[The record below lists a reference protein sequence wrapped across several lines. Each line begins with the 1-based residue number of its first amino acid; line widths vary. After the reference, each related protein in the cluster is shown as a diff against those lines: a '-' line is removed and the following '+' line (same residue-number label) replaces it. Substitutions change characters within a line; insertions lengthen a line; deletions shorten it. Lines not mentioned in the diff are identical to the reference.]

1 MPPSWGSTR
10 AYEDRRAN
18 GILSA
23 FVFNLCLLVAPV
35 AAAIAFMIIARDGL
49 YEYDA
54 SSAGG
59 RAIAARVERLNGEL
73 IQLDFDRQRQWDDL
87 VAMEL
92 MAEDVHAAR
101 GFLLSVRGMLPAR
114 ATSQLRLARDA
125 ADADIERAALS
136 LLTPGTRARYEAI
149 VPLLSRRAAT
159 AAVDPGR
166 SAAPPADPRDFELM
180 ARALLQEPETNTLQF
195 VLTGLRLGLAGP
207 LPDRAA
213 KGAAALLEASRRDD
227 YSLGLETDMADLIS
241 AVAPVDAFQAAAT
254 QSRGDPGA
262 FDNAAAA
269 FRASLDQRALRRAL
283 GALDQIGVMS
293 EAASHEGAVA
303 LLTHAAGLG
312 DLPKLRVVAQAAGD
326 RAAAAAK
333 RLQRDGRLLA
343 AARGQL
349 TMTRD
354 LAAAIAAA
362 VLAMFGLL
370 AIVGL
375 EAYRAARDFLG
386 RWREE
391 EEYDDLIEIR
401 TESWR
406 G

>member
-1 MPPSWGSTR
+1 MPPSWGSAR
-10 AYEDRRAN
+10 AYEDRRAE
-18 GILSA
+18 GVLSA
-23 FVFNLCLLVAPV
+23 FVFNLCLLIAPV

-54 SSAGG
+54 TSAGG

-114 ATSQLRLARDA
+114 VTGQLRLARDA
-125 ADADIERAALS
+125 ADADIERAALT
-136 LLTPGTRARYEAI
+136 LLTPGTRARYQAI

-159 AAVDPGR
+159 VAVDAGR
-166 SAAPPADPRDFELM
+166 LAASPADPRDFELM
-180 ARALLQEPETNTLQF
+180 ARALLQQPETNTLQF

-227 YSLGLETDMADLIS
+227 YSLGLETDMTDMLS

-254 QSRGDPGA
+254 RASGDPGA
-262 FDNAAAA
+262 FDNAADA
-269 FRASLDQRALRRAL
+269 FRAAIEQRALRRAL

-303 LLTHAAGLG
+303 LLTHAAGLS

-354 LAAAIAAA
+354 LAGAIAAA

-370 AIVGL
+370 SIVAL
-375 EAYRAARDFLG
+375 KIYRAAQDFLA
-386 RWREE
+386 RWRDDAH
-391 EEYDDLIEIR
+391 DDLIEIR

>member
-18 GILSA
+18 GVLSA
-23 FVFNLCLLVAPV
+23 FLFNLCLLIAPV

-49 YEYDA
+49 YDYDA
-54 SSAGG
+54 TSAGG

-114 ATSQLRLARDA
+114 ATSQLRLPRDG
-125 ADADIERAALS
+125 ADADIERAALA
-136 LLTPGTRARYEAI
+136 LLTPGTRARYQAI

-180 ARALLQEPETNTLQF
+180 ARALLQQPETNTLQF

-227 YSLGLETDMADLIS
+227 YSLGLETDMADMLS
-241 AVAPVDAFQAAAT
+241 AVAPVAAFQTAAAQT
-254 QSRGDPGA
+254 RGDAGA
-262 FDNAAAA
+262 FDNAASGQRVTTTDGGGSFLVNYGFGSPFDDNQVILSA
-269 FRASLDQRALRRAL
+269 FLPSVSGDFDLD
-283 GALDQIGVMS
+283 
-293 EAASHEGAVA
+293 
-303 LLTHAAGLG
+303 G
-312 DLPKLRVVAQAAGD
+312 DV
-326 RAAAAAK
+326 
-333 RLQRDGRLLA
+333 DG
-343 AARGQL
+343 
-349 TMTRD
+349 
-354 LAAAIAAA
+354 
-362 VLAMFGLL
+362 
-370 AIVGL
+370 
-375 EAYRAARDFLG
+375 RDFLAWQRG
-386 RWREE
+386 ESPNGTPGGPVSAG
-391 EEYDDLIEIR
+391 DLTDWQANYGFPPLTAASTAVPEPMGLVLGLMGLVILCRPISR
-401 TESWR
+401 HDFR
-406 G
+406 